1 MLDQLDTV
9 IGFATVMLGVSL
21 LITTLTQAVLSLL
34 DTRGRNLRSG
44 LKHLLQ
50 NVAPSL
56 KDRAAVLSETIVR
69 HPLISD
75 SSVGRGI
82 WGRATAIKKGE
93 LLPILD
99 HVLKEAGR
107 SDGLAGV
114 AAEERKAI
122 EQWFD
127 SAMARTSQWFAMY
140 SRWITV
146 ALSIVVAFAMHLDA
160 LAVFRQLQR
169 DRDTRARLVAMSDTL
184 LEQSPGVIAQVE
196 RVRGVY
202 VEILKELVSSES
214 ARFEP
219 DAALP
224 VDEPPAS
231 RTRAVEWIERHA
243 RTGDD
248 AAALTRAFN
257 ERLDARLADDLQRA
271 LDRFNTT
278 RAELTAP
285 GLSLYPGEGHTWAD
299 LAVNDSHVWGIVAS
313 VLLLSLGAPF
323 WFNALKNLSSLR
335 TVVAQRA
342 SPSAADAPTDAARE
356 APERP
361 LPTPPAGSA

>member
-1 MLDQLDTV
+1 
-9 IGFATVMLGVSL
+9 
-21 LITTLTQAVLSLL
+21 
-34 DTRGRNLRSG
+34 
-44 LKHLLQ
+44 
-50 NVAPSL
+50 
-56 KDRAAVLSETIVR
+56 
-69 HPLISD
+69 
-75 SSVGRGI
+75 
-82 WGRATAIKKGE
+82 
-93 LLPILD
+93 
-99 HVLKEAGR
+99 
-107 SDGLAGV
+107 V

-146 ALSIVVAFAMHLDA
+146 ALAIVVAFAMHLDA